1 METEATVS
9 EFQNMLSAR
18 GVSRRSFMKLCGAV
32 ASRPECCRA
41 RCAARGAGPR
51 EIRDRRNE
59 GQAVSGYLD
68 RGRVVHGLYRVVCA
82 GRDAGCGFDRAG
94 HDLAQ
99 LLRDPVGGSRLVD
112 GGGQGADDRGRQLH
126 PRVRGSCAGRLGGQ
140 ALRVADKPGTE
151 HLIRGC
157 RESQRRSRAGFLRG
171 QRRLDG
177 RSSQPGGRAR
187 RAGVPEEGRHQ
198 HAGCERYP
206 VARPTP
212 SGSWPCWR
220 T

>member
-32 ASRPECCRA
+32 AV
-41 RCAARGAGPR
+41 AAGLSELAAPRVAQALEKSVIGATKGKLYPV
-51 EIRDRRNE
+51 IWIE
-59 GQAVSGYLD
+59 GASCTGCTESFAQVETP
-68 RGRVVHGLYRVVCA
+68 
-82 GRDAGCGFDRAG
+82 DAASDRAG

-126 PRVRGSCAGRLGGQ
+126 PRVRGSCAGRLGRPGSARRRQ
-140 ALRVADKPGTE
+140 ARYGASD
-151 HLIRGC
+151 RGC

-177 RSSQPGGRAR
+177 RSSPTRRAR
-187 RAGVPEEGRHQ
+187 SACRR
-198 HAGCERYP
+198 
-206 VARPTP
+206 
-212 SGSWPCWR
+212 S
-220 T
+220 